1 MGFEF
6 STILA
11 QACVVI
17 ILVVMVTSIN
27 FNELNSLIGGISI
40 QAPNMV
46 KLMVNALL
54 LVFVSSIFLIPSL
67 KGNVSKIINKPFEY
81 SIKLLDKFMK

>member
-17 ILVVMVTSIN
+17 TLIVMVTSIN
-27 FNELNSLIGGISI
+27 FNELNNLMGGISI
-40 QAPNMV
+40 QSPNMV
-46 KLMVNALL
+46 KLMVNVLL